1 MYRVI
6 ISVFD
11 LIPKT
16 DIELTIEIPFGIF
29 KNKKEAKK
37 EANSVKKV
45 IFKTEPLSLMII
57 TKKNKY
63 IVDDDKLLTFKKVK
77 NENTHKTMI
86 NKEDFELLEYFKLKN
101 LKKYLKDEY
110 SFQIIAYKV
119 EKIIVSID
127 EYHHN
132 YSYKLQKT
140 IENFYKDFY
149 NKKLINKKEK
159 IK

>member
-1 MYRVI
+1 MYRAI

-29 KNKKEAKK
+29 KNKKEAEE

-45 IFKTEPLSLMII
+45 IFQTKPLSLRVI

-86 NKEDFELLEYFKLKN
+86 SEDDFEVLKDFTLKDLEKYFKN
-101 LKKYLKDEY
+101 EY
-110 SFQIIAYKV
+110 SFQIVAYKV
-119 EKIIVSID
+119 EKFIISVD
-127 EYHHN
+127 EYHHH

-140 IENFYKDFY
+140 IENFYEEIYDKKF
-149 NKKLINKKEK
+149 NKQKEK
-159 IK
+159 V